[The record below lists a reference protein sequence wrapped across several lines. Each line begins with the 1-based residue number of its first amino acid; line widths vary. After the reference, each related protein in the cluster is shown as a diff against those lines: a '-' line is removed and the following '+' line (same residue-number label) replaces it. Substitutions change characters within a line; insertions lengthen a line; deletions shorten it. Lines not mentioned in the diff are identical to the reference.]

1 MRDKSEER
9 ERERKGGRQELE
21 GVRERREKRGRDKRK
36 NERKER
42 TSGASTI
49 TQT

>member
-1 MRDKSEER
+1 MRDKSK
-9 ERERKGGRQELE
+9 ERKREEGRKTELE
-21 GVRERREKRGRDKRK
+21 GVRERREKRGRIKRK